1 MTPSPIDGQV
11 MPRRGI
17 QAMEMTM
24 YRESSRDH
32 DVSHALTAV
41 TASLLRTLVRKN
53 VLSNADVRDVLTK
66 AASEITP
73 HEYTAPTPGAAGVIL
88 DELLP
93 MFAED
98 GGD

>member
-1 MTPSPIDGQV
+1 MH
-11 MPRRGI
+11 
-17 QAMEMTM
+17 
-24 YRESSRDH
+24 RESSRDH

-41 TASLLRTLVRKN
+41 TASLLRTLVRNN
-53 VLSNADVRDVLTK
+53 VLSNADVRALLTK
-66 AASEITP
+66 AASDIRP
-73 HEYTAPTPGAAGVIL
+73 HEYTAPTRGAAGVIL

>member
-1 MTPSPIDGQV
+1 MHQE
-11 MPRRGI
+11 
-17 QAMEMTM
+17 A
-24 YRESSRDH
+24 SRDH
-32 DVSHALTAV
+32 DVNQALTAV
-41 TASLLRTLVRKN
+41 TASLLRTLILKN
-53 VLSNADVRDVLTK
+53 VLSTADVRSLLTT
-66 AASEITP
+66 AASEIRP